1 MFIESDYNNVYV
13 KKQYGGITM
22 RKIVLIN
29 ILTLLLLA
37 AAGFAAFHFYNE
49 ATNYVKTDNAK
60 VDGDQIQIAS
70 PVAGKLT
77 SFDKTTGDKVS
88 KDDKVGEVMGAGA
101 DGKPSKTEI
110 TMPQDG
116 TIVKTQATENGFVG
130 AGTPIAYA
138 YNMDDLFVTA
148 NIKETDLDG
157 VKKGQD
163 VDVYVDGYKDTSLDG
178 EVEKIGMATASSFSL
193 LPSSNGNANF
203 TKVTQVVPVK
213 IKLSKDKSLDILPG
227 MNVTVRIHKN

>member
-1 MFIESDYNNVYV
+1 
-13 KKQYGGITM
+13 M

-29 ILTLLLLA
+29 ILTLLILA
-37 AAGFAAFHFYNE
+37 IAGIAAFHFYNE

-60 VDGDQIQIAS
+60 IDGTQMTIAS
-70 PVAGKLT
+70 PIAGKLT
-77 SFDKTTGDKVS
+77 TFSKEAGDKVS
-88 KDDKVGEVMGAGA
+88 KDDTVGEVTGMGA
-101 DGKPSKTEI
+101 DGKPSKTKI

-116 TIVKTQATENGFVG
+116 TLVKTTATENGFVD
-130 AGTPIAYA
+130 AGTPLAYA
-138 YNMDDLFVTA
+138 YNMNDLFVTA
-148 NIKETDLDG
+148 NIKETEIDG

-163 VDVYVDGYKDTSLDG
+163 VDVYVDGYKDTTLDG
-178 EVEKIGMATASSFSL
+178 EVEQVGLATASSFSL
-193 LPSSNGNANF
+193 LPSSNGNANY